1 MNQVRVQILLEP
13 RQHTAL
19 KKVAKRQDK
28 SVSELVRQIT
38 DEYLSKS
45 TPDQEDEALQ
55 ALDSLKKVR
64 EKQAI
69 YEGSPVAEARRER
82 QNQQDRQ

>member
-19 KKVAKRQDK
+19 KKVAKSQDK
-28 SVSELVRQIT
+28 SVSELVRLIT

-45 TPDQEDEALQ
+45 TPDQEDEVFQ
-55 ALDSLKKVR
+55 ALDTLKQVR

-69 YEGSPVAEARRER
+69 YEGNPVAEARRER
-82 QNQQDRQ
+82 QNQQDRR

>member
-82 QNQQDRQ
+82 QNQQDRR